1 MNPTIQGRDARQEQ
15 LALEPPRRRA
25 GEQRVTASEPHRAS
39 PRSDLRL
46 AVPETRDRVDLTDP
60 LVDADSIAE
69 LLCVKRKRIYELA
82 RRPDDPLP
90 SVRIGRAV
98 RFVRRRVEEWVAGQA
113 QR

>member
-1 MNPTIQGRDARQEQ
+1 MTPTRGRDDRQEQ
-15 LALEPPRRRA
+15 LALEPPQRRA
-25 GEQRVTASEPHRAS
+25 GGRRPIPSEPRRAS
-39 PRSDLRL
+39 TRSDLRL
-46 AVPETRDRVDLTDP
+46 AEPETNDRIDLSDP
-60 LVDADSIAE
+60 LIDADSVAE